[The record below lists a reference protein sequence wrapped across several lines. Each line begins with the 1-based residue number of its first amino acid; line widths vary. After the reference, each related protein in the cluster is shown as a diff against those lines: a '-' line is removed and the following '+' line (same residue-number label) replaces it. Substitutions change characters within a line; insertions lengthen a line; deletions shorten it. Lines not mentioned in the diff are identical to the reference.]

1 MTLDD
6 VHTLLALCLSEM
18 PARHPK
24 PRLVVHESPESL
36 VAFMGNAPHAF
47 RHANAYPA
55 ALVMGMADAARN
67 AIHIPYTT
75 IVSEEKP
82 VILDLLLH
90 EIGHSAERRIMPNG
104 CPPLESSR
112 REARRPTVRCC
123 GIVRAPLCMLGV
135 RDLAPARVTAP
146 MASSVPLPG
155 KSGEAARRDSHDAC
169 AKGKTREQGPRLP
182 QPNTRGAACDDDSQ
196 VVLVPVRRTGCGVG
210 VLGREQGSRTAA
222 RTRRAPRVRGW
233 EGWWTRR
240 GRGFDEPPRKAQEGL
255 GW

>member
-36 VAFMGNAPHAF
+36 VAFMGDAPHAF

-82 VILDLLLH
+82 VILDVLLH
-90 EIGHSAERRIMPNG
+90 EIGHLYQAQKHGNDSAQYLDEGPANAF
-104 CPPLESSR
+104 SR
-112 REARRPTVRCC
+112 RW
-123 GIVRAPLCMLGV
+123 I
-135 RDLAPARVTAP
+135 
-146 MASSVPLPG
+146 
-155 KSGEAARRDSHDAC
+155 K
-169 AKGKTREQGPRLP
+169 RL
-182 QPNTRGAACDDDSQ
+182 
-196 VVLVPVRRTGCGVG
+196 
-210 VLGREQGSRTAA
+210 
-222 RTRRAPRVRGW
+222 
-233 EGWWTRR
+233 
-240 GRGFDEPPRKAQEGL
+240 RKKVS
-255 GW
+255 